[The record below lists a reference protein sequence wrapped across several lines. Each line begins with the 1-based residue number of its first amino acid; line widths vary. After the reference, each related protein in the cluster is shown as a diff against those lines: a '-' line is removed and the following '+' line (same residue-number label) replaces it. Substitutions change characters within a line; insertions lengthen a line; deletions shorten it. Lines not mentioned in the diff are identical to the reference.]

1 MYSCFLLTRKIL
13 ILLEQML
20 KRYWWKILAGVLLLY
35 AVVAGFLVEVPD
47 TMIRETMRNL
57 FYHVGMW
64 FGMFILL
71 TIGFIYSIRYLLK
84 FREEEDLVAV
94 ESVNVGLLFGIL
106 GILTGMVWA
115 SFTWG
120 SPWVK
125 DPKLNGAALG
135 IFIYLAYLILR
146 GSIGDPHKKAKVSAV
161 YNILAYVLWIVFV
174 MIMPRMAGESIH
186 PGKDT
191 SPVLPMHL
199 EPSLRIVFYPAMLGW
214 ILLGIW
220 IMNLRVRFRR
230 IRMALE
236 E

>member
-1 MYSCFLLTRKIL
+1 
-13 ILLEQML
+13 ML

-71 TIGFIYSIRYLLK
+71 TISFIYSIRYLLK